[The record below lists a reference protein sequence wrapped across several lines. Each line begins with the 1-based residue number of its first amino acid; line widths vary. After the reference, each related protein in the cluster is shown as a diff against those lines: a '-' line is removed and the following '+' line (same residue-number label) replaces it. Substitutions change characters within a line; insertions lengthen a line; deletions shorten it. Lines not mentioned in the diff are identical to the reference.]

1 MMQKLIR
8 QFAKDEGGAT
18 AIEYGLIVSLIALTI
33 VGSFGLIAGKIDFMF
48 SDTGSKLVQALK
60 GSGE

>member
-1 MMQKLIR
+1 MMRKLIR

-33 VGSFGLIAGKIDFMF
+33 VGSFGLIADSLNFMF
-48 SDTGSKLVQALK
+48 SDTGSQLTQALK